1 MSRPSAIAIQQSP
14 FVVLVFSI
22 MVEHIENFVSEI
34 AKSIQNGT
42 FVKLS
47 LANYKGSEPH
57 LQKILIRLVET
68 KKGVRLYFL
77 YRSETRDVAKN
88 YDFDLGLGL
97 IATAFDDGFRNGHL
111 FTTAGDLQLDISNK
125 GKTRLNRA
133 KPAFRLTP
141 PLGHDREKA
150 ALVDANSFYLKALG
164 ITDDTGRIK
173 DKQQDKWRQINKF
186 VEVMASLYNR
196 SELREKRSLSIVD
209 MGCGKGYLTFAAFDY
224 FRNTLGLEAVVTGI
238 DVKSELVDLCNGIA
252 RACDFDGL
260 SFVVGRIDDFVVGD
274 TDMLIALHACNTA
287 TDEALFKGIKANAGL
302 ILAAPCCHQ
311 EIRPQITPPAMLKD
325 VLKHGVMLERF
336 AEFITDGLRSLLLER
351 SGYSTKLFEFVSTE
365 HTPKN
370 NMLAATRL
378 GRPRPPEEFQR
389 QIVEIKEQ
397 FGIDQHRLE
406 TLLGPPD

>member
-1 MSRPSAIAIQQSP
+1 
-14 FVVLVFSI
+14 

-34 AKSIQNGT
+34 ANSIKSGT

-68 KKGVRLYFL
+68 KKGLRLYFL

-97 IATAFDDGFRNGHL
+97 IAAAFDDGFRNGHL

-133 KPAFRLTP
+133 KPAFRQTP

-150 ALVDANSFYLKALG
+150 ALVDAGSFYLKALG
-164 ITDDTGRIK
+164 ITDDSGRIK

-186 VEVMASLYNR
+186 VEVMSGLYNKTD
-196 SELREKRSLSIVD
+196 LREKRSLTIVD
-209 MGCGKGYLTFAAFDY
+209 MGCGKGYLTFAAYDY
-224 FRNTLGLEAVVTGI
+224 FKNTLGLNVTVSGI
-238 DVKSELVDLCNGIA
+238 DIKSELVDLCNGIA
-252 RACDFDGL
+252 KACDFDGL
-260 SFVVGRIDDFVVGD
+260 SFVIGKIDDFDIGMVD
-274 TDMLIALHACNTA
+274 ILIALHACNTA
-287 TDEALFKGIKANAGL
+287 TDDALFKGVAAKASL

-311 EIRPQITPPAMLKD
+311 EIRPQIKPPPMLKD
-325 VLKHGVMLERF
+325 VLKHGVMLERC
-336 AEFITDGLRSLLLER
+336 AEFLTDGLRSLLLER
-351 SGYSTKLFEFVSTE
+351 SGYSTKLFEFVSTD

-378 GRPRPPEEFQR
+378 GQPRSPEQFQR
-389 QIVEIKEQ
+389 QIDEIKELY
-397 FGIDQHRLE
+397 GIQHQRLDS
-406 TLLGPPD
+406 LLDPLK

>member
-1 MSRPSAIAIQQSP
+1 
-14 FVVLVFSI
+14 

-34 AKSIQNGT
+34 ANSIKSGT

-68 KKGVRLYFL
+68 KKGLRLYFL

-97 IATAFDDGFRNGHL
+97 IAAAFDDGFRNGHL

-133 KPAFRLTP
+133 KPAFRQTP

-150 ALVDANSFYLKALG
+150 ALVDAGSFYLKALG
-164 ITDDTGRIK
+164 ITDDSGRIK

-186 VEVMASLYNR
+186 VEVMSGLYNKTD
-196 SELREKRSLSIVD
+196 LREKRSLTILD
-209 MGCGKGYLTFAAFDY
+209 MGCGKGYLTFAAYDY
-224 FRNTLGLEAVVTGI
+224 FKNTLGLNVTVSGI
-238 DVKSELVDLCNGIA
+238 DIKSELVDLCNGIA
-252 RACDFDGL
+252 KACDFDGL
-260 SFVVGRIDDFVVGD
+260 SFVIGKIDDFDIGMVD
-274 TDMLIALHACNTA
+274 ILIALHACNTA
-287 TDEALFKGIKANAGL
+287 TDDALFKGVAAKASL

-311 EIRPQITPPAMLKD
+311 EIRPQIKPPPMLKD
-325 VLKHGVMLERF
+325 VLKHGVMLERC
-336 AEFITDGLRSLLLER
+336 AEFLTDGLRSLHLER
-351 SGYSTKLFEFVSTE
+351 SGYSTKLFKFVSTE

-378 GRPRPPEEFQR
+378 GQPRSPEQFQR
-389 QIVEIKEQ
+389 QIDEIKELY
-397 FGIDQHRLE
+397 GIQYQRLDS
-406 TLLGPPD
+406 LLDPLK

>member
-1 MSRPSAIAIQQSP
+1 
-14 FVVLVFSI
+14 

-34 AKSIQNGT
+34 ANSIKSGT

-68 KKGVRLYFL
+68 KKGLRLYFL

-97 IATAFDDGFRNGHL
+97 IAAAFDDGFRNGHL

-133 KPAFRLTP
+133 KPAFRQTP

-150 ALVDANSFYLKALG
+150 ALVDAGSFYLKALG
-164 ITDDTGRIK
+164 ITDDSGRIK

-186 VEVMASLYNR
+186 VEVMSGLYNKTD
-196 SELREKRSLSIVD
+196 LREKRSLTILD
-209 MGCGKGYLTFAAFDY
+209 MGCGKGYLTFAAYDY
-224 FRNTLGLEAVVTGI
+224 FKNTLGLNVTVSGI
-238 DVKSELVDLCNGIA
+238 DIKSELVDLCNGIA
-252 RACDFDGL
+252 KACDFDGL
-260 SFVVGRIDDFVVGD
+260 SFVIGKIDDFDIGMVD
-274 TDMLIALHACNTA
+274 ILIALHACNTA
-287 TDEALFKGIKANAGL
+287 TDDALFKGVAAKASL

-311 EIRPQITPPAMLKD
+311 EIRPQIKPPPMLKD
-325 VLKHGVMLERF
+325 VLKHGVMLERC
-336 AEFITDGLRSLLLER
+336 AEFLTDGLRSLLLER
-351 SGYSTKLFEFVSTE
+351 SGYSTKLFEFVSTD

-378 GRPRPPEEFQR
+378 GQPRSPEQFQR
-389 QIVEIKEQ
+389 QIDEIKELY
-397 FGIDQHRLE
+397 GIQYQRLDS
-406 TLLGPPD
+406 LLDPLK

>member
-1 MSRPSAIAIQQSP
+1 M
-14 FVVLVFSI
+14 LVFPV

-34 AKSIQNGT
+34 GNSIKDGT

-97 IATAFDDGFRNGHL
+97 IAAAFDDGFRNGHL

-133 KPAFRLTP
+133 KPAFRQTP

-150 ALVDANSFYLKALG
+150 ALVDVASFYLKALG
-164 ITDDTGRIK
+164 ITDDTGRIR

-196 SELREKRSLSIVD
+196 SELRERRSLNIVD
-209 MGCGKGYLTFAAFDY
+209 MGCGKGYLTFAAYDY
-224 FRNTLGLEAVVTGI
+224 FKNKLGLEVTVTGV
-238 DVKSELVDLCNGIA
+238 DVKSDLVDLCNGISG
-252 RACDFDGL
+252 ACDFYGL
-260 SFVVGRIDDFVVGD
+260 KFVVGKIDDFEID
-274 TDMLIALHACNTA
+274 DADMLIALHACNTA
-287 TDEALFKGIKANAGL
+287 TDEALFKGIKAKAGL

-311 EIRPQITPPAMLKD
+311 EIRPQILPPAMMKD
-325 VLKHGVMLERF
+325 VLKHGVMLERC

-378 GRPRPPEEFQR
+378 TELRSPGQFQR
-389 QIVEIKEQ
+389 QIDDIKE
-397 FGIDQHRLE
+397 FYGIRHQRLE
-406 TLLGPPD
+406 TLLEAENAG

>member
-1 MSRPSAIAIQQSP
+1 
-14 FVVLVFSI
+14 

-34 AKSIQNGT
+34 ANSIKSGT

-68 KKGVRLYFL
+68 KKGLRLYFL

-97 IATAFDDGFRNGHL
+97 IAAAFDDGFRNGHL

-133 KPAFRLTP
+133 KPAFRQTP

-150 ALVDANSFYLKALG
+150 ALVDAGSFYLKALG
-164 ITDDTGRIK
+164 ITDDSGRIK

-186 VEVMASLYNR
+186 VEVMSGLYNKTD
-196 SELREKRSLSIVD
+196 LREKRSLTIVD
-209 MGCGKGYLTFAAFDY
+209 MGCGKGYLTFAAYDY
-224 FRNTLGLEAVVTGI
+224 FKNTLGLNVTVSGI
-238 DVKSELVDLCNGIA
+238 DIKSELVDLCNGIA
-252 RACDFDGL
+252 KACDFDGL
-260 SFVVGRIDDFVVGD
+260 SFVIGKIDDFDIGMVD
-274 TDMLIALHACNTA
+274 ILIALHACNTA
-287 TDEALFKGIKANAGL
+287 TDDALFKGVAAKASL

-311 EIRPQITPPAMLKD
+311 EIRPQIKPPPMLKD
-325 VLKHGVMLERF
+325 VLKHGVMLERC
-336 AEFITDGLRSLLLER
+336 AEFLTDGLRSLLLER

-378 GRPRPPEEFQR
+378 GQPRSPEQFQR
-389 QIVEIKEQ
+389 QIDEIKELY
-397 FGIDQHRLE
+397 GIQHQRLDS
-406 TLLGPPD
+406 LLDPLK

>member
-1 MSRPSAIAIQQSP
+1 
-14 FVVLVFSI
+14 

-34 AKSIQNGT
+34 ANSIKNGT

-68 KKGVRLYFL
+68 KKGLRLYFL

-97 IATAFDDGFRNGHL
+97 IAAAFDDGFRNGHL

-133 KPAFRLTP
+133 KPAFRQTP

-150 ALVDANSFYLKALG
+150 ALVDAGSFYLKALG
-164 ITDDTGRIK
+164 ITDDSGRIK

-186 VEVMASLYNR
+186 VEVMSGLYNKTD
-196 SELREKRSLSIVD
+196 LREKRSLTIVD
-209 MGCGKGYLTFAAFDY
+209 MGCGKGYLTFAAYDY
-224 FRNTLGLEAVVTGI
+224 FKNTLGLNVTVSGI
-238 DVKSELVDLCNGIA
+238 DIKSELVDLCNGIA
-252 RACDFDGL
+252 KACDFDGL
-260 SFVVGRIDDFVVGD
+260 SFVIGKIDDFDIGMVD
-274 TDMLIALHACNTA
+274 ILIALHACNTA
-287 TDEALFKGIKANAGL
+287 TDDALFKGVAAKASL

-311 EIRPQITPPAMLKD
+311 EIRPQIKPPPMLKD
-325 VLKHGVMLERF
+325 VLKHGVMLERC
-336 AEFITDGLRSLLLER
+336 AEFLTDGLRSLLLER
-351 SGYSTKLFEFVSTE
+351 SGYSTKLFEFVSTD

-378 GRPRPPEEFQR
+378 GQPRSPEQFQR
-389 QIVEIKEQ
+389 QIDEIKELY
-397 FGIDQHRLE
+397 GIQYQRLDS
-406 TLLGPPD
+406 LLDPLK

>member
-1 MSRPSAIAIQQSP
+1 
-14 FVVLVFSI
+14 

-34 AKSIQNGT
+34 ANSIKSGT

-68 KKGVRLYFL
+68 KKGLRLYFL

-97 IATAFDDGFRNGHL
+97 IAAAFDDGFRNGHL

-133 KPAFRLTP
+133 KPAFRQTP

-150 ALVDANSFYLKALG
+150 ALVDAGSFYLKALG
-164 ITDDTGRIK
+164 ITDDSGRIK

-186 VEVMASLYNR
+186 VEVMSGLYNKTD
-196 SELREKRSLSIVD
+196 LREKQSLTIVD
-209 MGCGKGYLTFAAFDY
+209 MGCGKGYLTFAAYDY
-224 FRNTLGLEAVVTGI
+224 FKNTLGLNVTVSGI
-238 DVKSELVDLCNGIA
+238 DIKSELVDLCNGIA
-252 RACDFDGL
+252 KACDFDGL
-260 SFVVGRIDDFVVGD
+260 SFVIGKIDDFDIGMVD
-274 TDMLIALHACNTA
+274 ILIALHACNTA
-287 TDEALFKGIKANAGL
+287 TDDALFKGVAAKASL

-311 EIRPQITPPAMLKD
+311 EIRPQIKPPPMLKD
-325 VLKHGVMLERF
+325 VLKHGVMLERC
-336 AEFITDGLRSLLLER
+336 AEFLTDGLRSLLLER
-351 SGYSTKLFEFVSTE
+351 SGYSTKLFEFVSTD

-378 GRPRPPEEFQR
+378 GQPRSPEQFQR
-389 QIVEIKEQ
+389 QIDEIKELY
-397 FGIDQHRLE
+397 GIQYQRLDS
-406 TLLGPPD
+406 LLDPLK

>member
-1 MSRPSAIAIQQSP
+1 
-14 FVVLVFSI
+14 

-34 AKSIQNGT
+34 ANSIKSGT

-68 KKGVRLYFL
+68 KKGLRLYFL

-97 IATAFDDGFRNGHL
+97 IAAAFDDGFRNGHL

-133 KPAFRLTP
+133 KPAFRQTP

-150 ALVDANSFYLKALG
+150 ALVDAGSFYLKALG
-164 ITDDTGRIK
+164 ITDDSGRIK

-186 VEVMASLYNR
+186 VEVMSGLYNKTD
-196 SELREKRSLSIVD
+196 LREKRSLTILD
-209 MGCGKGYLTFAAFDY
+209 MGCGKGYLTFAAYDY
-224 FRNTLGLEAVVTGI
+224 FKNTLGLNVTVSGI
-238 DVKSELVDLCNGIA
+238 DIKSELVDLCNGIA
-252 RACDFDGL
+252 KACDFDGL
-260 SFVVGRIDDFVVGD
+260 SFVIGKIDDFDIGMVD
-274 TDMLIALHACNTA
+274 ILIALHACNTA
-287 TDEALFKGIKANAGL
+287 TDDALFKGVAAKASL

-311 EIRPQITPPAMLKD
+311 EIRPQIKPPPMLKD
-325 VLKHGVMLERF
+325 VLKHGVMLERC
-336 AEFITDGLRSLLLER
+336 AEFLTDGLRSLLLER
-351 SGYSTKLFEFVSTE
+351 SGYSTKLFEFVSTD

-378 GRPRPPEEFQR
+378 GQPRSPEQFQR
-389 QIVEIKEQ
+389 QIDEIKELYC
-397 FGIDQHRLE
+397 IQHQRLDS
-406 TLLGPPD
+406 LLDPLK

>member
-1 MSRPSAIAIQQSP
+1 
-14 FVVLVFSI
+14 

-34 AKSIQNGT
+34 ANSIKSGT

-68 KKGVRLYFL
+68 KKGLRLYFL

-97 IATAFDDGFRNGHL
+97 IAAAFDDGFRNGHL

-133 KPAFRLTP
+133 KPAFRQTP

-150 ALVDANSFYLKALG
+150 ALVDAGSFYLKALG
-164 ITDDTGRIK
+164 ITDDSGRIK

-186 VEVMASLYNR
+186 VEVMSGLYNKTD
-196 SELREKRSLSIVD
+196 LREKRSLTILD
-209 MGCGKGYLTFAAFDY
+209 MGCGKGYLTFAAYDY
-224 FRNTLGLEAVVTGI
+224 FKNTLGLNVTVSGI
-238 DVKSELVDLCNGIA
+238 DIKSELVDLCNGIA
-252 RACDFDGL
+252 KACDFDGL
-260 SFVVGRIDDFVVGD
+260 SFVIGKIDDFDIGMVD
-274 TDMLIALHACNTA
+274 ILIALHACNTA
-287 TDEALFKGIKANAGL
+287 TDDALFKGVAAKASL

-311 EIRPQITPPAMLKD
+311 EIRPQIKPPPMLKD
-325 VLKHGVMLERF
+325 VLKHGVMLERC
-336 AEFITDGLRSLLLER
+336 AEFLTDGLRSLLLER

-378 GRPRPPEEFQR
+378 GQPRSPEQFQR
-389 QIVEIKEQ
+389 QIDEIKELY
-397 FGIDQHRLE
+397 GIQYQRLDS
-406 TLLGPPD
+406 LLDPLK

>member
-1 MSRPSAIAIQQSP
+1 
-14 FVVLVFSI
+14 

-34 AKSIQNGT
+34 ANSIKSGT

-68 KKGVRLYFL
+68 KKGLRLYFL

-97 IATAFDDGFRNGHL
+97 IAAAFDDGFRNGHL

-133 KPAFRLTP
+133 KPAFRQTP

-150 ALVDANSFYLKALG
+150 ALVDAGSFYLKALG
-164 ITDDTGRIK
+164 ITDDSGRIK

-186 VEVMASLYNR
+186 VEVMSGLYNKTD
-196 SELREKRSLSIVD
+196 LREKQSLTILD
-209 MGCGKGYLTFAAFDY
+209 MGCGKGYLTFAAYDY
-224 FRNTLGLEAVVTGI
+224 FKNTLGLNVTVSGI
-238 DVKSELVDLCNGIA
+238 DIKSELVDLCNGIA
-252 RACDFDGL
+252 KACDFDGL
-260 SFVVGRIDDFVVGD
+260 SFVIGKIDDFDIGMVD
-274 TDMLIALHACNTA
+274 ILIALHACNTA
-287 TDEALFKGIKANAGL
+287 TDDALFKGVAAKASL

-311 EIRPQITPPAMLKD
+311 EIRPQIKPPPMLKD
-325 VLKHGVMLERF
+325 VLKHGVMLERC
-336 AEFITDGLRSLLLER
+336 AEFLTDGLRSLLLER

-378 GRPRPPEEFQR
+378 GQPRSPEQFQR
-389 QIVEIKEQ
+389 QIDEIKELYC
-397 FGIDQHRLE
+397 IQHQRLDS
-406 TLLGPPD
+406 LLDPLK